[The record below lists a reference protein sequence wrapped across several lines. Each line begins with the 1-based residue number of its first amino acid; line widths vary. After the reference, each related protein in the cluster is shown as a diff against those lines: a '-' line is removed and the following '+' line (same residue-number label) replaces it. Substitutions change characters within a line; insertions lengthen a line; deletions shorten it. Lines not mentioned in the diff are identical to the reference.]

1 MIIANTLN
9 FNVFAISYW
18 MIIANTLN
26 FNVGLE
32 WGKEKTSQCP
42 CVYGKFFRLAEYMQ
56 VLGYHFYAFVTVVVG

>member
-1 MIIANTLN
+1 
-9 FNVFAISYW
+9 

-56 VLGYHFYAFVTVVVG
+56 VLGYHFYAFVTVVVGRED